1 MSKHVVIVGG
11 GVIGLCSAFFLHK
24 NGCQVTVIDKSDLTS
39 GTSHLNAGY
48 ICPSHFTPLASP
60 GIIRQGLKWMLNSS
74 SPFYIKP
81 RLDASLL
88 RWLWAFKSSCKA
100 ELVKKNEPHL
110 RDLCQFSQGLFQ
122 ELSQHTHLDFHYEK
136 KGLLMLCQTNQ
147 ALEHELHILRRAQS
161 LGVDAKEIT
170 SVDLKQMEPN
180 VSVDAI
186 GGVYFPNDHHATP
199 TSFMSALHHYLIS
212 AGVQFFL
219 NENVLD
225 FTIKSNKINSVSTTN
240 RQLNAD
246 EFLVA
251 SGTWSATLL
260 EKLNIKLLLQPGK
273 GYAFES
279 KRISEISTPTIL
291 VEAKTAVT
299 PMLGFT
305 RFAGTME
312 LSGLNN
318 KLNKKR
324 VDAIASAVHRF
335 YPELSFSP
343 DETSKAKFG
352 YRPLSPDGMPYIGRS
367 NAFKNLTIATGHAMI
382 GWTLGPGTGKLVSE
396 LILDQK
402 PSVDLTPY
410 NPNRTFR

>member
-11 GVIGLCSAFFLHK
+11 GVIGLCSAFFLHEA
-24 NGCQVTVIDKSDLTS
+24 GCQVTVIDKTDMKS
-39 GTSHLNAGY
+39 GTSNINAGY

-60 GIIRQGLKWMLNSS
+60 GIIQQGLKWMLNSS

-81 RLDASLL
+81 RPDASLL
-88 RWLWAFKSSCKA
+88 KWLWAFKSSCKA

-170 SVDLKQMEPN
+170 PVDLKQMEPK
-180 VSVDAI
+180 VAVDAV

-199 TSFMSALHHYLIS
+199 TSFMSALYHYLKS
-212 AGVQFFL
+212 VGVQFLL
-219 NENVLD
+219 NEEVLD

-240 RQLNAD
+240 RQFNAD
-246 EFLVA
+246 EFVVA
-251 SGTWSATLL
+251 SGTWSADLL
-260 EKLNIKLLLQPGK
+260 KKLKFNLLLQPGK

-324 VDAIASAVHRF
+324 VDAIANAVHRF
-335 YPELSFSP
+335 YPELSIHD
-343 DETSKAKFG
+343 DEISKAKLGF
-352 YRPLSPDGMPYIGRS
+352 RPLSPDGLPYIGCS

-402 PSVDLTPY
+402 PSVDLMPY